1 MLLTNRQEISAYFV
15 VPCSFFSVWAMNK
28 YCTVAVCRSG
38 SKKRP
43 NLNNYCCFP
52 VKSDDRK
59 KWEVLCMQAGKK
71 FKKLIDP
78 RIYSLHFKETDIAI
92 SIFGRKNITSACYS
106 NIFHPSKA
114 KNTSSARSKHLDNR
128 KRSCAE
134 EPKAIK
140 GKALRLR

>member
-1 MLLTNRQEISAYFV
+1 MLLTNRQEISEYFV

-59 KWEVLCMQAGKK
+59 NWEVFCMQADTK

-78 RIYSLHFKETDIAI
+78 RIYSFHFKETDIAI
-92 SIFGRKNITSACYS
+92 SIFGRKNIPSGCYS
-106 NIFHPSKA
+106 NIFDPSKA
-114 KNTSSARSKHLDNR
+114 KKTSSARSKHLDNR
-128 KRSCAE
+128 KRRCAE

-140 GKALRLR
+140 GKALRLL